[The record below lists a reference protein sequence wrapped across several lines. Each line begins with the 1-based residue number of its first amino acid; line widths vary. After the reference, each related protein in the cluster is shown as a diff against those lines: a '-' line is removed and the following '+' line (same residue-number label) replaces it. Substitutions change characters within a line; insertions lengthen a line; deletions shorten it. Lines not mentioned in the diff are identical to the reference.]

1 MFLKSV
7 KARGFKSFGRP
18 VEFGFEPGIT
28 VVVGPNGSGKSNIA
42 DAVVWAMGEQSPSAL
57 RGASMQ
63 DVIFT
68 GSDKLS
74 AAGMAE
80 VEITFDNSSGQI
92 PIEFSE
98 VTISR
103 RVYRDGENSYFINRT
118 GCRLIDVSEL
128 LSDAGLGRDSH
139 SIISQ
144 GKVDSILESKPT
156 ERRAHIEEAAG
167 LGKFK
172 KRRHRAE
179 LKLEAVNRNL
189 ERLADVEEEL
199 KAQLRPLK
207 RQATAAERSARLE
220 LQIAQ
225 ARTRLY
231 KGRLEVIERELG
243 GAEDASRLAAE
254 RRQEIESRLQATAD
268 ERRRTEELMSRS
280 LQAHKELADRFYSLK
295 AKRDALEGR
304 RETLAERREMISQG
318 SRRAAARI
326 ENLGGQIQRVKSEM
340 QRAETE
346 RSEGE
351 ARLSEIEAELE
362 LRQAELAQLEEE
374 LSRRR
379 QASEEKTRRVGEL
392 SALKDRYIHQIDYL
406 SQRQEKL
413 AASIERAAREAESHR
428 QELKGLDETI
438 ALEGEKLA
446 GWREK
451 AISAQSSLGALVEQ
465 RAVLEGERQDLTS
478 ELRRVTEDLQIAKA
492 RLTFISDAE
501 GDRSGF
507 PVAAKEISRQQDV
520 KALFDLIEVEPGY
533 ERAVSSVLG
542 GTLFALMA
550 GDITEAKNLLAQA
563 IEGRL
568 GSVEFLLP
576 QAGPVTERR
585 EGEDYLIDHVAIPD
599 ARIAGVLRSLLAG
612 VRVVD
617 ELNGFAGTTGDGI
630 WVTRDGI
637 VYNARKRQ
645 LSYKAEP
652 PASAVL
658 RQRNERGQLEEE
670 KAAAEAR
677 QVELVAQ
684 ITASDLKLAQL
695 DTPRA
700 EAEDL
705 ARRVSKEIEEIRN
718 ALAGAES
725 RHRVL
730 AQEAGIKEASSAHL
744 ETEEAKLAEEL
755 SEARRLL
762 EETEHKLSDAGVV
775 LTGAGT
781 GHGDS
786 AAATDEEPGAG
797 RHSLSKQVTDLQI
810 SAARMRERERVAATA
825 VERTG
830 PQLARLEHELTG
842 TVFELDAYRRLGPV
856 TERLLAVM
864 SRLGAAFSSV
874 LAGVDDQLKNG
885 EAQSNHHSTTLRELS
900 LAEARLQQELH
911 RASDATTEREV
922 GLTRLRDQVAE
933 QQEKLA
939 TLKTRFPEV
948 DLDTEDA
955 APAVE
960 LELAV
965 ENIERLVRRRELIG
979 PVNPLAQQE
988 YEEMLERQ
996 KFLGEQRGDL
1006 EASLRE
1012 LRGLIRELTNRIESS
1027 FTKTFEAVKKNFTEV
1042 IATLFPGGEGR
1053 LTMVEMPVPGTAAN
1067 TGDDMEDMTGAED
1080 EEGEGAPV
1088 SFPGDRRGIEI
1099 SVKPARKA
1107 VRSLSLLSGGERSL
1121 VAIAFLFAIFLARP
1135 APFYILDEV
1144 EAALDDLNVDRLLNM
1159 LRRYQNRTQFLVI
1172 THQKRTMEVADVLY
1186 GVSMSDDGTSKVLSR
1201 KMPRDDDEPG
1211 EELPGSTAS
1220 SDEAAGAD
1228 DREPVAAAG

>member
-1 MFLKSV
+1 MYLKSV

-28 VVVGPNGSGKSNIA
+28 VIVGPNGSGKSNIA
-42 DAVVWAMGEQSPSAL
+42 DAVVWAMGEQSPTAM

-74 AAGMAE
+74 PAGMSE
-80 VEITFDNSSGQI
+80 VEITFDNSCGQI

-98 VTISR
+98 VTVSR
-103 RVYRDGENSYFINRT
+103 RVYRDGESSYFINRS

-144 GKVDSILESKPT
+144 GKVDAILESKPT

-172 KRRHRAE
+172 KRRRRAE
-179 LKLEAVNRNL
+179 LKLEAVKRNL
-189 ERLADVEEEL
+189 ERLADVEEEV
-199 KAQLRPLK
+199 KSQLRPLK

-225 ARTRLY
+225 AETRLY
-231 KGRLEVIERELG
+231 KGRLEVLDNELG
-243 GAEDASRLAAE
+243 GAEDASRLASE
-254 RRQEIESRLQATAD
+254 RRSEIEGRLRATAD
-268 ERRRTEELMSRS
+268 ERRHTEELMSRS

-295 AKRDALEGR
+295 AKRDALEAR
-304 RETLAERREMISQG
+304 REALVERREMISQG

-326 ENLGGQIQRVKSEM
+326 ENLKGQIERVRSEM

-351 ARLSEIEAELE
+351 AQLSGLETELE
-362 LRQAELAQLEEE
+362 LRQAELARLEEE
-374 LSRRR
+374 LTHRR

-392 SALKDRYIHQIDYL
+392 STLKDRYSHQIDYL

-413 AASIERAAREAESHR
+413 AASIERATREAQAHR
-428 QELKGLDETI
+428 QELAGLDETV
-438 ALEGEKLA
+438 ALEEERLA
-446 GWREK
+446 GWKEK
-451 AISAQSSLGALVEQ
+451 AETSHSTLSALIEQ
-465 RAVLEGERQDLTS
+465 RAGLEGERQDLAS
-478 ELRRVTEDLQIAKA
+478 ELRHVAEDLQIAKA

-501 GDRSGF
+501 GDRAGF
-507 PVAAKEISRQQDV
+507 PAAAKEISEEHDV
-520 KALFDLIEVEPGY
+520 KALFDLIEVEAGY
-533 ERAVSSVLG
+533 ERAVSAVLG

-550 GDITEAKNLLAQA
+550 GDIAEANRLLRLAV
-563 IEGRL
+563 EGKL

-617 ELNGFAGTTGDGI
+617 ELNGFAGATGEGI

-637 VYNARKRQ
+637 VYHAGKRL
-645 LSYKAEP
+645 LSYKAEQ

-670 KAAAEAR
+670 KAAADAR
-677 QVELVAQ
+677 QAELEGEIATIDQ
-684 ITASDLKLAQL
+684 QLAEL
-695 DTPRA
+695 ATPQA
-700 EAEDL
+700 EAEDV
-705 ARRVSKEIEEIRN
+705 ARRVAVEIEEIKN
-718 ALAGAES
+718 ALAGVET
-725 RHRVL
+725 RRRVL
-730 AQEAGIKEASSAHL
+730 AQEAEIKEGSRSHL
-744 ETEEAKLAEEL
+744 EADEAKLSEEL
-755 SEARRLL
+755 TEARRLL
-762 EETEHKLSDAGVV
+762 GETEQKLAEAGVLPGDGADHRDAASASEEE
-775 LTGAGT
+775 LTAN
-781 GHGDS
+781 
-786 AAATDEEPGAG
+786 
-797 RHSLSKQVTDLQI
+797 RRSLAKQVTDLQI
-810 SAARMRERERVAATA
+810 SAARMRERERVAALA

-830 PQLARLEHELTG
+830 PQLARLEQELAA
-842 TVFELDAYRRLGPV
+842 TVFEMEAYRRLDPV
-856 TERLLAVM
+856 TERLLSVM
-864 SRLGAAFSSV
+864 SRLGASFGGV
-874 LAGVDDQLKNG
+874 LAGVEEQLKSG
-885 EAQSNHHSTTLRELS
+885 EQQSNQHSTELRNLS
-900 LAEARLQQELH
+900 QAEAELQQELH

-933 QQEKLA
+933 QHKRLA
-939 TLKTRFPEV
+939 TLSDRFPDAE
-948 DLDTEDA
+948 LDAEEP
-955 APAVE
+955 APAEE
-960 LELAV
+960 LELFA

-996 KFLGEQRGDL
+996 TFLGEQRADL
-1006 EASLRE
+1006 ESSLKE
-1012 LRGLIRELTNRIESS
+1012 LRGLIRELTNRIETN
-1027 FTKTFEAVKKNFTEV
+1027 FTETFEAVKNNFTEV

-1053 LTMVEMPVPGTAAN
+1053 LTMVEMPVPGSQGEDDTAEDADTSEDGEDDSMGF
-1067 TGDDMEDMTGAED
+1067 TGDQ
-1080 EEGEGAPV
+1080 
-1088 SFPGDRRGIEI
+1088 RGIEI

-1121 VAIAFLFAIFLARP
+1121 VAIGFLFSIFLARP

-1144 EAALDDLNVDRLLNM
+1144 EAALDDLNIDRLLNM

-1186 GVSMSDDGTSKVLSR
+1186 GVSMGADGTSKVLSR
-1201 KMPRDDDEPG
+1201 RMPRDDDEPS
-1211 EELPGSTAS
+1211 EEPEDSAQAS
-1220 SDEAAGAD
+1220 DDPTGAD